1 MNRIDAYV
9 ETIERTEAVT
19 VTKPDGTME
28 EKTEATYEHV
38 LHINIISKT
47 AEQQAGDYGFT
58 EDQAGIM
65 EEMLS
70 SQFSPLM
77 LELLG
82 IDASTGLSPEQ
93 LEALYHDLPIG
104 EGGAEIVRLALSRLG
119 GPYSQPKAGQGDY
132 TDCSYFARW
141 CYQQIGINLPRTAA
155 AQAEYCVNSGL
166 AVSPGNL
173 SPGDL
178 NFFSHEENGRFM
190 NITHVSICAG
200 NGYIVDASLSRGQV
214 VYREMIGGDVLYG
227 RTYVVQLSHLQCP
240 STTKFFYTT
249 SLINSYHWKHRMVYK
264 AFSST
269 TNRCRK
275 CSYHLSRREASARTC
290 SRPERCY

>member
-38 LHINIISKT
+38 FHINIISKT

-65 EEMLS
+65 AEMLS

-93 LEALYHDLPIG
+93 LEALYHDLPITASPM
-104 EGGAEIVRLALSRLG
+104 EALAI
-119 GPYSQPKAGQGDY
+119 Y
-132 TDCSYFARW
+132 
-141 CYQQIGINLPRTAA
+141 
-155 AQAEYCVNSGL
+155 GL
-166 AVSPGNL
+166 
-173 SPGDL
+173 
-178 NFFSHEENGRFM
+178 
-190 NITHVSICAG
+190 
-200 NGYIVDASLSRGQV
+200 
-214 VYREMIGGDVLYG
+214 
-227 RTYVVQLSHLQCP
+227 
-240 STTKFFYTT
+240 
-249 SLINSYHWKHRMVYK
+249 LI
-264 AFSST
+264 AFILIS
-269 TNRCRK
+269 K
-275 CSYHLSRREASARTC
+275 I
-290 SRPERCY
+290 